1 MQWVSAWGAWLAVAA
16 LPGVLNIFVAIDE
29 LLKEC
34 RRLPFFQPQLSPG
47 FWLWAFFQF
56 TIPAGL
62 FWLLTGLQNRPVVDL
77 TLWGQ
82 ALGFGL
88 GFVVVLNSRTD
99 ISSLPTVDIKQLY
112 NLLIKYARNQ
122 IATRQ
127 TGKTARFWADLT
139 DDLKQS
145 TADFDSGFQ
154 YLALYFDEDVS
165 LTAEEKQ
172 RYQERIKLAQ
182 AEVPRAQQVKAI
194 RNLLEVRRRDLP
206 EALRRFGGSE
216 SLVQRYFPR
225 STKTESQKAPRA

>member
-1 MQWVSAWGAWLAVAA
+1 MWGAWLAVAII
-16 LPGVLNIFVAIDE
+16 PGVLNIFVAIDE

-34 RRLPFFQPQLSPG
+34 RRLPFFQPHLSPG

-62 FWLLTGLQNRPVVDL
+62 FWLLTGLQNRPAVDL
-77 TLWGQ
+77 KLLGQ

-122 IATRQ
+122 IAAGQ
-127 TGKTARFWADLT
+127 TGKTARFWADVT

-145 TADFDSGFQ
+145 NANFDSGFQ
-154 YLALYFDEDVS
+154 YLALYFEEDVS
-165 LTAEEKQ
+165 LSTEEKQ
-172 RYQERIKLAQ
+172 RYQGRLTVAQ
-182 AEVPRAQQVKAI
+182 AEAARDKQVKAI
-194 RNLLEVRRRDLP
+194 RNLLEVRRPDLP

-216 SLVQRYFPR
+216 RLIQGYFPR
-225 STKTESQKAPRA
+225 SLKDSGRDSLRQ